1 MDLAE
6 TAREFCR
13 ESMRGYRD
21 KAVQLLAARPEL
33 ASYSPATEIILGEAD
48 LVRQALA
55 ADPSLVSRSD
65 PDTGWYAL
73 HAACASRWH
82 RLDPGRADGLLA
94 VATMLL
100 DAGADLNGPAG
111 GQPGNWTPLR
121 CAVAGACNQAI
132 VRLLLGRGAVPSDD
146 DLYLAGFADDEHECL
161 RLLLAASPD
170 VREIAVM
177 ALAAPISQD
186 DAEGVRLLLEAGA
199 DPGRFVADSESGAPV
214 LHEAVHAG
222 CGPAVIELLAVHG
235 ADLEAA
241 GPDGR
246 SAYALAVS
254 LGRSDL
260 AELLLRHGAR
270 ADVSSADALLA
281 ALLLAD
287 RSAVDQQ
294 LALRPGLLSELSGE
308 QRGAGLTRAAETGN
322 AAAIGLMLDLGFPI
336 ETRGGDAGAMALHTA
351 AYSGSAN
358 VVRLLLERGADVE
371 ARDGNWDS
379 TALVWAMIGS
389 SEKPDDNTSPDWL
402 AVVQALLAA
411 GASTEG
417 IELTDDD
424 DHPPPAE
431 IAELLRRHGVPDSR
445 AVNSS

>member
-1 MDLAE
+1 
-6 TAREFCR
+6 
-13 ESMRGYRD
+13 
-21 KAVQLLAARPEL
+21 
-33 ASYSPATEIILGEAD
+33 
-48 LVRQALA
+48 
-55 ADPSLVSRSD
+55 
-65 PDTGWYAL
+65 
-73 HAACASRWH
+73 
-82 RLDPGRADGLLA
+82 
-94 VATMLL
+94 
-100 DAGADLNGPAG
+100 
-111 GQPGNWTPLR
+111 
-121 CAVAGACNQAI
+121 
-132 VRLLLGRGAVPSDD
+132 
-146 DLYLAGFADDEHECL
+146 
-161 RLLLAASPD
+161 
-170 VREIAVM
+170 
-177 ALAAPISQD
+177 
-186 DAEGVRLLLEAGA
+186 
-199 DPGRFVADSESGAPV
+199 
-214 LHEAVHAG
+214 
-222 CGPAVIELLAVHG
+222 VIELLAVHG